1 MYRGIKQLL
10 NPSIYATGRVITWQ
24 ARAWVVGVGVVV
36 ASVASLL
43 YAPAP
48 LHVIVAPTSSSCAAQ
63 AFSSSTKRQLSTLEF
78 VNVHPGR
85 RLQGSM
91 FIIQSISAKDIR
103 HFSQYPDEEEVL
115 FPPNSQFRVQ
125 GQATAAQKRAGLS
138 DLLAYD
144 MRDLDVYL
152 LEQTA

>member
-1 MYRGIKQLL
+1 
-10 NPSIYATGRVITWQ
+10 
-24 ARAWVVGVGVVV
+24 
-36 ASVASLL
+36 
-43 YAPAP
+43 
-48 LHVIVAPTSSSCAAQ
+48 
-63 AFSSSTKRQLSTLEF
+63 
-78 VNVHPGR
+78 
-85 RLQGSM
+85 M